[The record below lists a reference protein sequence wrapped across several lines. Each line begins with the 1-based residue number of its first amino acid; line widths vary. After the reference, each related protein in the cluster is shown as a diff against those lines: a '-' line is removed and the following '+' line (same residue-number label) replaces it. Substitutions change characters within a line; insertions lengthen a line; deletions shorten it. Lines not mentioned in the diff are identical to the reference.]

1 MCRKRS
7 HTDAGINL
15 TMACMNT
22 YALMKCNFVCSK
34 FAHISKDGNSSS
46 KSVLKNI
53 QRSFHGHRICIVA
66 VIYDHELVSL
76 DHIESSTDRFQTFD
90 TVFDLLCIQSVKS
103 SDGSK
108 AYLEAGGTK
117 YDLVLCGKQASDSDT
132 SLVMPELAEC
142 LGLPQVTFVS
152 GYELSEGKL
161 IVQRETDEGTDH
173 IELPLPA
180 VASVDKTVFEAR
192 RPNMRLKL
200 KANHMEIP
208 VLDAQALGLEAEEIG
223 VKGSRTTVGSSYFP
237 EHNKSCVTVSGESSE
252 EIAGNLL
259 SALRSARM
267 I

>member
-1 MCRKRS
+1 MKVNILVCVKQVPKEEDLKLDPVTKTLIRS
-7 HTDAGINL
+7 QGTGVISEYDKYAMELAARLKAEDGGKVTAVTMGPPSSMEVLRYCIAVGADDVYLLSDRALGGADA
-15 TMACMNT
+15 
-22 YALMKCNFVCSK
+22 YA
-34 FAHISKDGNSSS
+34 
-46 KSVLKNI
+46 
-53 QRSFHGHRICIVA
+53 
-66 VIYDHELVSL
+66 
-76 DHIESSTDRFQTFD
+76 
-90 TVFDLLCIQSVKS
+90 TVNALAAA
-103 SDGSK
+103 K

-173 IELPLPA
+173 IEL
-180 VASVDKTVFEAR
+180 
-192 RPNMRLKL
+192 L

-208 VLDAQALGLEAEEIG
+208 ILDAQALGLEAEEIG

-237 EHNKSCVTVSGESSE
+237 EHNKSCVTVSGESGE

>member
-1 MCRKRS
+1 MKVNILVCVKQVPKEEDLKLDPVTKTLIRS
-7 HTDAGINL
+7 QGTGVISEYDKYAMELAARLKAEDGGKVTAITMGPPSSMEVLRYCIAVGADDVYLLSDRALGGADA
-15 TMACMNT
+15 
-22 YALMKCNFVCSK
+22 YA
-34 FAHISKDGNSSS
+34 
-46 KSVLKNI
+46 
-53 QRSFHGHRICIVA
+53 
-66 VIYDHELVSL
+66 
-76 DHIESSTDRFQTFD
+76 
-90 TVFDLLCIQSVKS
+90 TVN
-103 SDGSK
+103 
-108 AYLEAGGTK
+108 GGTK

>member
-1 MCRKRS
+1 M
-7 HTDAGINL
+7 
-15 TMACMNT
+15 
-22 YALMKCNFVCSK
+22 
-34 FAHISKDGNSSS
+34 
-46 KSVLKNI
+46 
-53 QRSFHGHRICIVA
+53 
-66 VIYDHELVSL
+66 
-76 DHIESSTDRFQTFD
+76 
-90 TVFDLLCIQSVKS
+90 
-103 SDGSK
+103 
-108 AYLEAGGTK
+108 
-117 YDLVLCGKQASDSDT
+117 LCGKQASDSDT

-180 VASVDKTVFEAR
+180 VVSVDKTVFEAR